1 MKPTDNADLTTTRFA
16 APTCADSLCE
26 IAGRNRAVAARLR
39 EEAAKL
45 LKLADVLEANASIA
59 TAVAAQTFNE

>member
-1 MKPTDNADLTTTRFA
+1 MNPRNAPTLTTTRFA

-45 LKLADVLEANASIA
+45 LKLADALEANASVA
-59 TAVAAQTFNE
+59 TAVAAQTLSS